1 MSARARTLP
10 ALVTLLALAAGAP
23 AIPAAGGGTECAA
36 PAPASS
42 RVTGPLRLSVSPG
55 DSRVTFRVR
64 KWGVVP
70 VEGRFRS
77 VSGEVAYDSSDLARC
92 GVRVDARVDSVETGE
107 RARDETLQS
116 EDFFDAARFP
126 SLTFV
131 SRRVAR
137 LPDGRASVLGD
148 LTIRGVT
155 RAVEVPVVFHGLS
168 ETEGGQA
175 VAAFEASFRLD
186 RTDFGVLGA
195 RWSAGRAIL
204 SRDVDVRIVLAAR
217 GPRR

>member
-1 MSARARTLP
+1 MNAKVRALP
-10 ALVTLLALAAGAP
+10 ALVTFLALAAGTP
-23 AIPAAGGGTECAA
+23 AVPAAGGGPECAA
-36 PAPASS
+36 PARAPS
-42 RVTGPLRLSVSPG
+42 RLTGPLRLSVSPG

-92 GVRVDARVDSVETGE
+92 AVRVEARVDSVETGE
-107 RARDETLQS
+107 RARDETLLS
-116 EDFFDAARFP
+116 PDFFDAGRFP
-126 SLTFV
+126 SLTFA

-137 LPDGRASVLGD
+137 LPDGRVSVLGD

-186 RTDFGVLGA
+186 RAEFGVLGA

-204 SRDVDVRIVLAAR
+204 SRDVDVRVVLAAR
-217 GPRR
+217 ATRR